1 MARDYDAVRWDTGE
15 SASNLSDA
23 AIDDLYD
30 RAEAKYGVNT
40 AATEAWTRVLVV
52 RHLRSQAAKRTT
64 YRQNQSSENL
74 SDLYKNLKDM
84 EATFLDDLQTALDS
98 ATGKVRFGGLKRY
111 IPREQEYP
119 NTFDPTPADET
130 DISRLDT

>member
-1 MARDYDAVRWDTGE
+1 MARDYDAVRWDVGE
-15 SASNLSDA
+15 SESNLSNA

-30 RAEAKYGVNT
+30 RAEAKYGVDT

-52 RHLRSQAAKRTT
+52 RNLRAQAAKRVD

-111 IPREQEYP
+111 IPRLQEYP
-119 NTFDPTPADET
+119 QDHEIVPADDT
-130 DISRLDT
+130 DVSRLDT